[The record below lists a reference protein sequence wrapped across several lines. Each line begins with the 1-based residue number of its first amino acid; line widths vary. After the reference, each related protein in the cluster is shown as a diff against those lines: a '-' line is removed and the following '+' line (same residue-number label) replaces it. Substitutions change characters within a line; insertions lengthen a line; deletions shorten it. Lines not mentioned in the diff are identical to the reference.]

1 MVEAEIQK
9 IAFVGDYPPR
19 KCGIATFTHDLSTA
33 VANIAGTE
41 CFIVPVDDIDG
52 GYEYPPV
59 VRFQITEQDRDS
71 YRRAADFLNF
81 SNVDVVSLQHEF
93 GIYGG
98 PGGAHILAFLRDLR
112 IPVVTTLHT
121 VLPNP
126 DKTLRRVTE
135 QLIDLSAR
143 LIVMTERSRA
153 TLRGEYN
160 VPDQKIDLIAH
171 GIPERPFAD
180 PHFYK
185 DQFDLAGKQVGL
197 TFGIALA

>member
-1 MVEAEIQK
+1 MAETDIQK

-33 VANIAGTE
+33 VANIPGTE

-52 GYEYPPV
+52 GYEYPQA

-98 PGGAHILAFLRDLR
+98 PGGAHILTLLTRPADPGRHDPAHRAAESRQDAAPCHGAADRPVGARGRDDR
-112 IPVVTTLHT
+112 AQPRDAT
-121 VLPNP
+121 
-126 DKTLRRVTE
+126 RRVP
-135 QLIDLSAR
+135 
-143 LIVMTERSRA
+143 RA
-153 TLRGEYN
+153 
-160 VPDQKIDLIAH
+160 
-171 GIPERPFAD
+171 
-180 PHFYK
+180 
-185 DQFDLAGKQVGL
+185 
-197 TFGIALA
+197 